1 MKKKRFGKMLMVFAA
16 AAALSLTIPNAVNL
30 PGTTVDAATV
40 KISKKKATIIKG
52 RSLTLK
58 ISGTSKKVKWSTSDK
73 KVASVTSKGKV
84 TGKKAGTATIKA
96 VVNGKT
102 YTCKV
107 KVEAPRM
114 SKTELSVKAGKTAA
128 LKLTGTTQK
137 ITWTSSNKKIAT
149 VTSKGLVK
157 GVKKGTCKVY
167 ASVGGVK
174 YSCKVTVGTSTV
186 KVTDLVLGSG
196 SLSLKVGESKTLKTT
211 IKPFNATNKTIK
223 WSSSDTS
230 VAQVN
235 SSGKITGVKTGSA
248 TITAKC
254 GSIERTCSL
263 TVEAKDIKQGKDWKV
278 TYSYFN
284 AYASDYDDANSC
296 HYQAIIEIKNTG
308 SCNLYVG
315 SAVLDIYDQ
324 NNLFVASETFL
335 SDDPSVIAPGE
346 KAYIFNTVGSLDI
359 PVGDYHMVPT
369 YDIQYTEKEAV
380 YYPVSNTSIR
390 ASSYGTVTVLGTL
403 TNNSD
408 EDISSLW
415 VVAVLYNSAGK
426 PIGVCGTNIMNTI
439 KKGATRGFEISG
451 MYLPAYVTLD
461 KVASYE
467 IIASPQQ
474 YQYD

>member
-1 MKKKRFGKMLMVFAA
+1 MKKKRFGKKLMVFAA
-16 AAALSLTIPNAVNL
+16 AAALGLTVPNAVNL
-30 PGTTVDAATV
+30 PGTTVEAATV
-40 KISKKKATIIKG
+40 KISKKKAAIIKG

-211 IKPFNATNKTIK
+211 IKPSNATNKTVK

-230 VAQVN
+230 VAEVN

-254 GSIERTCSL
+254 GSIERTCTV
-263 TVEAKDIKQGKDWKV
+263 TVEAKEIKQGKDWKV

-284 AYASDYDDANSC
+284 VYKENYDDANSC

-324 NNLFVASETFL
+324 NNLFVASETYI
-335 SDDPSVIAPGE
+335 SEDPSVIAPGE
-346 KAYIFNTVGSLDI
+346 KAYIYSNGGNLDV
-359 PVGDYHMVPT
+359 PLGDYHMVPT
-369 YDIQYTEKEAV
+369 YDIRYTEKEAA
-380 YYPVSNTSIR
+380 YYPVANTSIR
-390 ASSYGTVTVLGTL
+390 ASSDGTIKVLGTL
-403 TNNSD
+403 TNNS
-408 EDISSLW
+408 EKDISYLW
-415 VVAVLYNSAGK
+415 VAVVLYNSAGK
-426 PIGVCGTNIMNTI
+426 PIAVDGSNITNTI
-439 KKGATRGFEISG
+439 RKGATMGFEVSG
-451 MYLPAYVTLD
+451 IYLPDYVTLD

-467 IIASPQQ
+467 IIAAPWQ
-474 YQYD
+474 YQYN